1 MKREIRVLG
10 LDHCNRRDIIGV
22 VTRGGFYLDGVFTL
36 AKQTKSS
43 TLATKLTQT
52 KYFPELRAIIIHDSA
67 PTLDAS
73 IIERTTSLP
82 VITISSNPRSINRGY
97 RSMNV
102 SGHHVRVKTG
112 IDRKLLLDI
121 LSLTTTQGR
130 LPEPVRIA
138 HLLGKLSLGQRSIA
152 EDKL

>member
-22 VTRGGFYLDGVFTL
+22 VMRGGLYLDGVFIL
-36 AKQTKSS
+36 AKQTRSS

-52 KYFPELRAIIIHDSA
+52 KYFPELRAIFIHGST
-67 PTLDAS
+67 PTFDAS

-82 VITISSNPRSINRGY
+82 VITISSNRRSLSRGC
-97 RSMNV
+97 RNVNV
-102 SGHHVRVKTG
+102 SGHHLWVKTRMDTKG
-112 IDRKLLLDI
+112 LLDI

-130 LPEPVRIA
+130 LPEPIRIA
-138 HLLGKLSLGQRSIA
+138 HLLGELSLGQTSMA
-152 EDKL
+152 QDKL